1 MVARYF
7 HLVVS
12 QFLLSGLF
20 FSYCLITSPSFFPII
35 DLARQQL
42 VLNHFFSFNFTFS
55 PISAKKWSFVWNTNR
70 RRIVQGK
77 KGPRRNQGK
86 HCIESSTTEF
96 GKTKAQGIKELI
108 ITVKERELQ
117 QSRTDVIKYQ
127 KERMIRSKE
136 LAETR
141 NSLLR
146 RTKEVRELK
155 GVWGFGH
162 DLLAKVISYYH
173 LSNQL
178 HRFERL
184 LDIWIFSPF
193 LFFTYS

>member
-1 MVARYF
+1 MDKVQN
-7 HLVVS
+7 V
-12 QFLLSGLF
+12 
-20 FSYCLITSPSFFPII
+20 
-35 DLARQQL
+35 D
-42 VLNHFFSFNFTFS
+42 
-55 PISAKKWSFVWNTNR
+55 SAKNR
-70 RRIVQGK
+70 ADENLRK
-77 KGPRRNQGK
+77 KN
-86 HCIESSTTEF
+86 
-96 GKTKAQGIKELI
+96 KE
-108 ITVKERELQ
+108 KERELQ

-178 HRFERL
+178 HRYERL
-184 LDIWIFSPF
+184 LGIWIF
-193 LFFTYS
+193 